1 MIKRLWILAIALAL
15 LAAAGCSPGSG
26 RRAQPAPTVLR
37 LGYFA
42 NLTHAQAVLGLADG
56 SLERAA
62 GVPIRPK
69 LFTAGPVAITALLA
83 GEIDVLYVGPSPAVT
98 GYIRSQGA
106 ALRIVAGAA
115 SGGAVFVVR
124 PGVDPAHL
132 DGAHLASPGIAN
144 TQDLSLR
151 YVLEQQGLKPR
162 EKGGN
167 VAITPVA
174 PAEML
179 GLFARGQ
186 LDGAWVAEP
195 WGARLV
201 AETGAR
207 VAIDERDLWPDRRFP
222 TTVVVASTAYLKA
235 NPAAVQGLLRAHADL
250 TQFLREH
257 PDAARGRLQSAL
269 AALQGKALPDAVMA
283 DAFGRVEYL
292 LDPLPGAVQMQAQRA
307 YDLGYLGARRPD
319 LSGLFD
325 LTLLEGVKP

>member
-1 MIKRLWILAIALAL
+1 MLAV
-15 LAAAGCSPGSG
+15 AGCSPGSA
-26 RRAQPAPTVLR
+26 RREQPDPAVLR

-42 NLTHAQAVLGLADG
+42 NLAHAQAVLGLADG

-62 GVPIRPK
+62 GVSIRPK
-69 LFTAGPVAITALLA
+69 LFASGPVAITALLA

-98 GYIRSQGA
+98 GYIRSEGA

-132 DGAHLASPGIAN
+132 DDTHLASPGIAN
-144 TQDLSLR
+144 TQDVSLR
-151 YVLEQQGLKPR
+151 YLLEQQGLKPR
-162 EKGGN
+162 EKGGS
-167 VAITPVA
+167 VAVTPVA

-201 AETGAR
+201 AEAGAR
-207 VAIDERDLWPDRRFP
+207 IAIDERDLWPDRRFP

-235 NPAAVQGLLRAHADL
+235 NPSAVRGLLAGHVALTRLLQEQPDEARA
-250 TQFLREH
+250 
-257 PDAARGRLQSAL
+257 RLQSAL

-283 DAFGRVEYL
+283 DAFSRVEYL
-292 LDPLPGAVQMQAQRA
+292 TDPLPGAVQVQALRA
-307 YDLGYLGARRPD
+307 YDLGYLGARRPE